1 MSTPETP
8 TVPEPQPQT
17 FFVPA
22 APPSNLPL
30 GIAAGAIAAIAGA
43 IVWAA
48 IAYATD
54 MVIGY
59 IAIGVGFLVGLAMR
73 RFGRGSSQV
82 YGVAGAVLALCGC
95 VLGDVFTLLAVGSK
109 MMEVSIIE
117 VYKTLPSD
125 VIVDSIL
132 QQEPMGWV
140 IYAIAVF
147 AGYKYSIT
155 PAATPAEQPAAG

>member
-1 MSTPETP
+1 MSTSETP
-8 TVPEPQPQT
+8 TVPEPQPQPQT
-17 FFVPA
+17 FVVPA

-30 GIAAGAIAAIAGA
+30 GIVAGALAAVLGA

-59 IAIGVGFLVGLAMR
+59 IAIGVGFLVVLAMR
-73 RFGRGSSQV
+73 RFGRGSTQV
-82 YGVAGAVLALCGC
+82 YGVAGAALALAGC
-95 VLGDVFTLLAVGSK
+95 VLGDVLTFLAVGSK
-109 MMEVSIIE
+109 MMEVSILE
-117 VYKTLPSD
+117 VYKTIPSD

-147 AGYKYSIT
+147 AGYKYSI
-155 PAATPAEQPAAG
+155 APAEQPAAG